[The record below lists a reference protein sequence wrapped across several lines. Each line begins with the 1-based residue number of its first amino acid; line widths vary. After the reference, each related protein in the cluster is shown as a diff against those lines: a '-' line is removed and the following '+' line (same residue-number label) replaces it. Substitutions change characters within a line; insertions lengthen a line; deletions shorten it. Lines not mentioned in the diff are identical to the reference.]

1 MITIEEFLERW
12 DDDTTEMVVYDA
24 ESVSSLNISDESKTF
39 LIECGFPDEAA
50 PYLNFESFEDS
61 EILRLSETYGNE
73 SEYSKYIYIGT
84 DGDGLPICI
93 NEETEEITIIDV
105 FEKQDPVFVNSSVLQ
120 MAECLLLYYEFLKKI
135 MEVNGEDAAL
145 DYNADEKSLN
155 WIIEMIT
162 KTDSNAMDEGSLWRS
177 EIDQFLEENE

>member
-61 EILRLSETYGNE
+61 ETLRLSETYGNE
-73 SEYSKYIYIGT
+73 SEYSKYIYI
-84 DGDGLPICI
+84 
-93 NEETEEITIIDV
+93 
-105 FEKQDPVFVNSSVLQ
+105 
-120 MAECLLLYYEFLKKI
+120 
-135 MEVNGEDAAL
+135 
-145 DYNADEKSLN
+145 
-155 WIIEMIT
+155 
-162 KTDSNAMDEGSLWRS
+162 
-177 EIDQFLEENE
+177 

>member
-1 MITIEEFLERW
+1 M
-12 DDDTTEMVVYDA
+12 
-24 ESVSSLNISDESKTF
+24 
-39 LIECGFPDEAA
+39 
-50 PYLNFESFEDS
+50 
-61 EILRLSETYGNE
+61 
-73 SEYSKYIYIGT
+73 
-84 DGDGLPICI
+84 
-93 NEETEEITIIDV
+93 
-105 FEKQDPVFVNSSVLQ
+105 NSSVLQ